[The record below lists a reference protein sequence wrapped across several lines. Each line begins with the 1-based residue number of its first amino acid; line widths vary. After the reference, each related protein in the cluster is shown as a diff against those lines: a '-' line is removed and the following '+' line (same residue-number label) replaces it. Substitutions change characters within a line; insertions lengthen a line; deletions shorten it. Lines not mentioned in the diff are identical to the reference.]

1 MIDLGTIAG
10 LHARAHEL
18 HAYCRCCDR
27 WRVLDLATMVAHGQG
42 VRRLPLK
49 LRCGQCGQPGQLQ
62 VRPPA
67 PTRAAAGWI
76 PPPMPRGSPGAMN
89 RVDDAARS

>member
-18 HAYCRCCDR
+18 HAYCCGCDR
-27 WRVLDLATMVAHGQG
+27 WRALDLAELIAQG
-42 VRRLPLK
+42 LGGRRLPLR
-49 LRCGQCGQPGQLQ
+49 LRCERCGEPGQLQ

-67 PTRAAAGWI
+67 PTRATSGWI
-76 PPPMPRGSPGAMN
+76 PPPAPLGTPAMN
-89 RVDDAARS
+89 RLGDAPRR

>member
-18 HAYCRCCDR
+18 HAYCRHCDR
-27 WRVLDLATMVAHGQG
+27 WRVLDLAAMVARGLG
-42 VRRLPLK
+42 ERRLPLR
-49 LRCGQCGQPGQLQ
+49 LRCDRCGESGQLQ

-67 PTRAAAGWI
+67 PTRAASGWI
-76 PPPMPRGSPGAMN
+76 PPPTPRGTPAAMN
-89 RVDDAARS
+89 RLGDAPRS